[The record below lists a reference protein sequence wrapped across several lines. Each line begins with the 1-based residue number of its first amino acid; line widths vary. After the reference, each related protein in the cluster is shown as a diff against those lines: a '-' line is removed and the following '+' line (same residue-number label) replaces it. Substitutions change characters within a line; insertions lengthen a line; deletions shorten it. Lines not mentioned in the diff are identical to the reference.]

1 MAKKLVGYAFLT
13 LASDIRTTGVRCM
26 DASVHLFFSA
36 GNQQQSTI
44 RLNPVVN
51 LKILL
56 SLQSAS
62 RTINII
68 LNIRSVSSSQ
78 AFEFKL
84 FTITFIHFSYINRV
98 VAALLLIEFVIRF
111 PLH

>member
-1 MAKKLVGYAFLT
+1 LWLLPQMYEQ
-13 LASDIRTTGVRCM
+13 LASDAWM
-26 DASVHLFFSA
+26 HLFFSSS
-36 GNQQQSTI
+36 NQQQSTI

-68 LNIRSVSSSQ
+68 LNIRLVSSSQ

-84 FTITFIHFSYINRV
+84 FTITFMHFSYRV
-98 VAALLLIEFVIRF
+98 F
-111 PLH
+111 